1 MDRAAPPL
9 HEQVRNV
16 LIHAIEAGEFADGR
30 LPTEAQLC
38 ERFSVSRITVRRAVS
53 DLEAMGVVE
62 RQQGRGTFV
71 VQRRSSVGIMSVQ
84 GFSDQLLGDSSPT
97 RRIVGAHVSPAD
109 ESTARALGVPVGSDV
124 FRLIRVFSLD
134 GLPVGIDDSTY
145 SLDRYPGFDGRVGD
159 SVSTYR
165 VLREEYGARIA
176 RVERV
181 IGIAYTDAQTAEW
194 LDRPENDPVI
204 QIEKIASDQA
214 GHVVHTSR
222 VLSVP
227 SRMTLRT
234 IAVEE
239 DPAAG

>member
-16 LIHAIEAGEFADGR
+16 LIHSIEAGEFPDGR
-30 LPTEAQLC
+30 LPSEARLC
-38 ERFSVSRITVRRAVS
+38 ERFGVSRITVRRAVS
-53 DLEAMGVVE
+53 DLEGMGVVE

-71 VQRRSSVGIMSVQ
+71 VQRRSSLGTMSVQ
-84 GFSDQLLGDSSPT
+84 GFSDQLTGGSTPT
-97 RRIVGAHVSPAD
+97 RRIVGRDVTPAD
-109 ESTARALGVPVGSDV
+109 ARTAEALGVTRGSPVL
-124 FRLIRVFSLD
+124 RLIRVFSID

-145 SLDRYPGFDGRVGD
+145 SLDRYPGFEQRIDD
-159 SVSTYR
+159 ETSTYR

-176 RVERV
+176 RVERL

-194 LDRPENDPVI
+194 LDRPENDPLVL
-204 QIEKIASDQA
+204 IEKVATDED
-214 GHVVHTSR
+214 GHAVHTSR

-234 IAVEE
+234 VAT
-239 DPAAG
+239 A

>member
-16 LIHAIEAGEFADGR
+16 LIHSIEAGEFPDGR
-30 LPTEAQLC
+30 LPSEARLC
-38 ERFSVSRITVRRAVS
+38 ERFGVSRITVRRAVS

-71 VQRRSSVGIMSVQ
+71 VQRRSSLGTMSVQ
-84 GFSDQLLGDSSPT
+84 GFSDQLTGGSTPT
-97 RRIVGAHVSPAD
+97 RRIVGRDVAPAD
-109 ESTARALGVPVGSDV
+109 ARTAEALGVTRGSPVL
-124 FRLIRVFSLD
+124 RLIRVFSID

-145 SLDRYPGFDGRVGD
+145 SLDRYPGFEQRIDD
-159 SVSTYR
+159 ETSTYR

-176 RVERV
+176 RVERL

-194 LDRPENDPVI
+194 LDRPENDPLVL
-204 QIEKIASDQA
+204 IEKVATDED
-214 GHVVHTSR
+214 GHAVHTSR

-234 IAVEE
+234 VAT
-239 DPAAG
+239 A